1 MDRACRA
8 NWGREDDYLGG
19 LVDVEGRPFPVYHVY
34 RMYAGMS
41 GQMRVATE
49 GNNRTLACLASRSDG
64 RWEVLLGSVA
74 QGSRKVVL
82 ELQGLGTQPL
92 QPEVQ
97 FISNTNLGEPLA
109 ASDIPVLKK
118 YSWERQASMLR
129 ITLDE
134 VAENQAY
141 HVVLRPGER

>member
-34 RMYAGMS
+34 RLYAATT
-41 GQMRVATE
+41 GQTRVATA
-49 GNNRTLACLASRSDG
+49 GNSRTIACLASRDEG
-64 RWEVLLGSVA
+64 RWEVLLGSVSK
-74 QGSRKVVL
+74 GSRNVVL

-92 QPEVQ
+92 QPEVR
-97 FISNTNLGEPLA
+97 FIPNTNLGESLA

-118 YSWERQASMLR
+118 YSWEREASSLR
-129 ITLDE
+129 ITLDD

-141 HVVLRPGER
+141 HVVLRPAER